1 MPFPHIPYPTPSY
14 PLSYTLIPVILHPH
28 TPYSTPS
35 YPLSYTLIPHILHPH
50 TPYPTPSYPLS
61 YTLIPLI
68 LHPHNPPLISH
79 SPSRPCNVFQENP
92 LLLLCISHPPSRPL
106 VTPPPQI
113 NLYLLSRITLG
124 LAKMLVRRGYLPE
137 PTFDLFPWFGALVW
151 GVVLCL
157 YEYEKRSLQPSL
169 QSSMTYLY
177 HDSTVWGGV
186 WDFLAY
192 NSARLW

>member
-1 MPFPHIPYPTPSY
+1 MHTRSSPCSYGVKIRLPHALVMTFLFHEGSLREKLLYILRATFQHAKNLAFFVTIYKSLLY
-14 PLSYTLIPVILHPH
+14 LLWRLSGRGHPVHNF
-28 TPYSTPS
+28 
-35 YPLSYTLIPHILHPH
+35 LSAFVGGYF
-50 TPYPTPSYPLS
+50 
-61 YTLIPLI
+61 
-68 LHPHNPPLISH
+68 
-79 SPSRPCNVFQENP
+79 VFGENNK
-92 LLLLCISHPPSRPL
+92 
-106 VTPPPQI
+106 VNMQI

-124 LAKMLVRRGYLPE
+124 LAKTLVRRGYLPE
-137 PTFDLFPWFGALVW
+137 PSFDLFPWFGALVW